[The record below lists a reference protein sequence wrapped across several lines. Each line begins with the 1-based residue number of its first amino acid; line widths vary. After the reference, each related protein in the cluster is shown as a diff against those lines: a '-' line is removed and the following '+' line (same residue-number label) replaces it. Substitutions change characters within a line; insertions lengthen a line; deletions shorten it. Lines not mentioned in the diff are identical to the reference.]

1 MSLIVGVV
9 NTPVCCQQPG
19 DAVSV
24 AVGVGVGVGSFFTS
38 SRLQRSSTVCLTEA
52 AGFSLLLL

>member
-1 MSLIVGVV
+1 MSLIVAVV

-19 DAVSV
+19 DAVGV
-24 AVGVGVGVGSFFTS
+24 AVGVGSFFTS